1 MIGNIYRPPHNSRD
15 NVANFLSEFSATLIE
30 YNTRGHNTYMCGDYN
45 VDLLKINSV
54 QFNENYFDSIIS
66 SGYVPTI
73 TLPTRLSDNSSLI
86 DNVFTS
92 NLSNALSAYILNVHI
107 SDHQPVILFTD
118 DDLPHKK
125 LKYITIK
132 TNSEEAKKHF
142 CSSFKS
148 KNIMDL
154 LDRNIYDTDPNEN
167 YEVLERT
174 LKKVHNE
181 CFSERIVRF
190 NDKKHKKT
198 PWITTGILNSINRRN
213 KLYRVLKQTKT
224 DAISYATKKKNFNRY
239 RNVLCKTID
248 FTKRKYYIHIFEQ
261 CQRDM
266 KKTWATLSDILN
278 RNAKKSLP
286 DTMTINGQDCKDK
299 QIIAEQFNSFFA
311 TIGELNERNI
321 HKHNGSNFR
330 DYLTSQFNCR
340 FAFHSIDNTETLRII
355 KIIKTSHSRG
365 HDGISSELLK
375 LIAGDISKC
384 ITLIINQSL
393 HSGIFP
399 DKLKIAKV
407 TPIHKKGDSKL
418 ITNYRPISVLPV
430 ISKIFETVI
439 CDQLNHYF
447 VSNNLLCPQQYGFTK
462 NSSTELAALEVI
474 DRLLNQLNKQ
484 KIPINFYLDLSKAFD
499 SLCHSILLEK
509 LAYYGVQNKAKD
521 LIESYLNNRKQFVQI
536 GEIVSQVK
544 PISMGV
550 PQGSVIGPL
559 LFNIVINDIIKSSSK
574 FSFIL
579 YADDTTLN
587 STLDTFGTNQ
597 VDIEKSII
605 IELQNIL
612 KWLDVNKLCLNV
624 SKSKFMLFH
633 MPQKVIPCLS
643 FSING
648 LQIENVYNFNF
659 LGLTINCHLD
669 WKPHLNSIGIKIA
682 RVIGLLRKL
691 KYTLPTQVLRSIYNS
706 LILPPMHYALLAWGT
721 QCHKIELLQKKAL
734 RVIFSKSPIAHTEPL
749 LKIMSQPKLSDLYI
763 INLLKLYYKLYR
775 NRLPTYFECSLPK
788 YGGHQHNL
796 RNDLIRLPS
805 IRCEFEEMNAKYQ
818 MHRTLREHASPRNS
832 AQYPNIQINDDTL
845 GTSYKAFSMYLKSE
859 FVNFYRVA
867 CNLAN
872 CYVCENSN

>member
-1 MIGNIYRPPHNSRD
+1 M
-15 NVANFLSEFSATLIE
+15 
-30 YNTRGHNTYMCGDYN
+30 
-45 VDLLKINSV
+45 
-54 QFNENYFDSIIS
+54 
-66 SGYVPTI
+66 
-73 TLPTRLSDNSSLI
+73 
-86 DNVFTS
+86 
-92 NLSNALSAYILNVHI
+92 
-107 SDHQPVILFTD
+107 
-118 DDLPHKK
+118 
-125 LKYITIK
+125 
-132 TNSEEAKKHF
+132 
-142 CSSFKS
+142 
-148 KNIMDL
+148 
-154 LDRNIYDTDPNEN
+154 
-167 YEVLERT
+167 
-174 LKKVHNE
+174 
-181 CFSERIVRF
+181 
-190 NDKKHKKT
+190 
-198 PWITTGILNSINRRN
+198 
-213 KLYRVLKQTKT
+213 
-224 DAISYATKKKNFNRY
+224 
-239 RNVLCKTID
+239 
-248 FTKRKYYIHIFEQ
+248 
-261 CQRDM
+261 
-266 KKTWATLSDILN
+266 
-278 RNAKKSLP
+278 
-286 DTMTINGQDCKDK
+286 
-299 QIIAEQFNSFFA
+299 
-311 TIGELNERNI
+311 
-321 HKHNGSNFR
+321 
-330 DYLTSQFNCR
+330 
-340 FAFHSIDNTETLRII
+340 
-355 KIIKTSHSRG
+355 KTSHSRG

-375 LIAGDISKC
+375 LIADDISKC

-399 DKLKIAKV
+399 DNLKIAKV

-439 CDQLNHYF
+439 CDQLDRYF
-447 VSNNLLCPQQYGFTK
+447 VDLSNNLLCPQQYGFTK

-484 KIPINFYLDLSKAFD
+484 KAFD
-499 SLCHSILLEK
+499 SLCHYILLEK

-521 LIESYLNNRKQFVQI
+521 LLESYLSNRKQFVQI

-587 STLDTFGTNQ
+587 STLHNFGTNPD
-597 VDIEKSII
+597 DIEKSIM

-648 LQIENVYNFNF
+648 LQIENVHNFNF

-691 KYTLPTQVLRSIYNS
+691 KYMLPTQVLRSIYNS
-706 LILPPMHYALLAWGT
+706 LILPYMHYALLAWGT

-775 NRLPTYFECSLPK
+775 NRLPTYFECFLPE
-788 YGGHQHNL
+788 YGGHRHNL
-796 RNDLIRLPS
+796 RNDLIRLPI

-818 MHRTLREHASPRNS
+818 MRRTLRELASPRNS
-832 AQYPNIQINDDTL
+832 TLYPTIQINDNTL
-845 GTSYKAFSMYLKSE
+845 GTSYKAFSMYLKSQL
-859 FVNFYRVA
+859 VNFYCVA

-872 CYVCENSN
+872 CYVCKSSN